1 MKESAKE
8 SPRAN
13 YAVPVLALLMVG
25 IAVAGFFYL
34 AHQHRKFDAEVH
46 LRIDAAANMKAT
58 DIASWRRER
67 LADAQVLAA
76 GVKHTPLLLRI
87 LRLEA
92 TRQDLEQAREWLA
105 MLCSQYRYAN
115 VTMVGSRGQILLSAG
130 RAFEDSTQL
139 HTWISHLSGTSEI
152 AFADPSTASA
162 GRAPLLSVNVALK
175 SAQGERLGYL
185 LLGVDPENYLFPT
198 LLDWLG
204 AGQTG
209 ELLLVRR
216 EGDSVVFLNSSRLRP
231 NSALTIR
238 HPLSEAALPAV
249 RAVKGEAGPIDGIDY
264 RGQAVVAAAR
274 PVTGSDWYVVAKMD
288 RSEALAPELRATVQ
302 FAALLVALMLLS
314 GALVWLILH
323 RQNARFDLEKYKS
336 EIERNRLLSLYNSL
350 LRHANDAI
358 LVFERDGRIIEV
370 NDRAADLFGY
380 TREEMLKLRIPQ
392 LKPEENADDFDRVM
406 KIVEEKKSVVF
417 ETANLRKD
425 GHSFP
430 TEVSSSEIV
439 VDEHRIYQSILR
451 DISERKQAEQQIQR
465 LNHLY
470 AVLSRCNA
478 ATNRARSEEELFHE
492 VCRIAVES
500 GGFQVSWVGHV
511 DPESLR
517 VVPLARGGPAAAYLD
532 EVRIEAGDG
541 KFSSGP
547 TGTCIREGRPIA
559 SGDFATDPNM
569 LPWREAARK
578 YNLRSAICLPVSRRG
593 TTPYVLGLYSS
604 EPGFFCDEE
613 IDLAE
618 EVGESLSLAL
628 ARIDLECDRQSAER
642 DRARAQERLELA
654 LDAAN
659 EGYWD
664 WDIENRR
671 RFLSPRFCTMLGY
684 QPGELASDYA
694 TWLEM
699 THPDDRGKL
708 DNEQESLRSGR
719 IANTTVEF
727 RARHK
732 DGHYLWIL
740 GSAKVVER
748 DESGRPRRI
757 VGSRVDITHRKF
769 LEQQVLQS
777 QKLESV
783 GRLAGSVAH
792 DFNNHLTVINGYAS
806 LLQLQAEP
814 GSIISES
821 LGQIHDA
828 GERAAALT
836 RQLLAF
842 SRKEIEHHEALN
854 PNVVIAGLQKMI
866 DRLMGENVTLRM
878 ELDPNVGFVMADASH
893 LEQILMNLTINARD
907 AVAHS
912 GHVTIQTTKVH
923 LQGNEA
929 WPERCGPHVRLTV
942 IDDGSGMT
950 PEVQQHIFEP
960 FFTTKDRTQGT
971 GLGLSTVYG
980 IVERTNGFIEVESE
994 PGKGSSFHVYL
1005 PSIPDPE
1012 GGAQD
1017 NSWSRQE
1024 LAGSET
1030 VLVVEDDKNVRSTA
1044 VGILKH
1050 YGYRVLEAA
1059 NGSEALT
1066 LNDRFAGTIDLI
1078 ISDLMMPG
1086 MSGTELVQQLQRTC
1100 PQLKVM
1106 YVSGYAGESIRK
1118 DELLAAGAHFVA
1130 KPYTPETLLRMV
1142 RAVLSSNGSDRPR
1155 AEA

>member
-1 MKESAKE
+1 MKESAKK
-8 SPRAN
+8 SSKSS
-13 YAVPVLALLMVG
+13 YAVPVLALLMAG

-34 AHQHRKFDAEVH
+34 AHQLRKFDAEVH
-46 LRIDAAANMKAT
+46 LRVEAAANMKAT
-58 DIASWRRER
+58 DVASWRRER

-92 TRQDLEQAREWLA
+92 TTKEQEQAREWLA
-105 MLCSQYRYAN
+105 MVRTQYRYAN
-115 VTMVGSRGQILLSAG
+115 VTMVGSRGQMLLSVG
-130 RAFEDSTQL
+130 RAVKDSHQL
-139 HTWISHLSGTSEI
+139 KVWTAHLGDASEI
-152 AFADPSTASA
+152 AFAAPAAAAA
-162 GRAPLLSVNVALK
+162 GRAPLLSVNVAVE
-175 SAQGERLGYL
+175 SPQGERLGYL
-185 LLGVDPENYLFPT
+185 LLGIDPESYLFPT

-216 EGDSVVFLNSSRLRP
+216 EGDNVIFLNSTRLRP

-238 HPLSEAALPAV
+238 KPVSLADLPAV
-249 RAVKGEAGPIDGIDY
+249 RAVKGETGPIDGVDY

-274 PVTGSDWYVVAKMD
+274 PVAGSDWYVVAKMD
-288 RSEALAPELRATVQ
+288 RNEALAPELRTTVQ

-314 GALVWLILH
+314 GALVWLILR
-323 RQNARFDLEKYKS
+323 RQNARFDLEKFES

-350 LRHANDAI
+350 SRHANDAI

-370 NDRAADLFGY
+370 NDRAVDLFGY
-380 TREEMLKLRIPQ
+380 TRDEMLKLRIPQ
-392 LKPEENADDFDRVM
+392 LKPEESVDDFDRVM
-406 KIVEEKKSVVF
+406 KIVEERKSVVF
-417 ETANLRKD
+417 ETANRRKD

-430 TEVSSSEIV
+430 TEVSSSEIM

-478 ATNRARSEEELFHE
+478 AIARARSEDELFHE

-500 GGFQVSWVGHV
+500 GGFLVSWVGHV
-511 DPESLR
+511 DPATLR
-517 VVPLARGGPAAAYLD
+517 VVPLARGGPAASYLD
-532 EVRIEAGDG
+532 EVRIEAGG
-541 KFSSGP
+541 GEFSSGP

-559 SGDFATDPNM
+559 SGDFDTDPNM
-569 LPWREAARK
+569 TPWREAARK

-593 TTPYVLGLYSS
+593 TTAYVLGLYSS
-604 EPGFFCDEE
+604 EPGFFCNEE

-628 ARIDLECDRQSAER
+628 ARIDLERDRESAES

-694 TWLEM
+694 TWREM

-719 IANTTVEF
+719 IASTTVEF

-732 DGHYLWIL
+732 DGHYLWFL

-748 DESGRPRRI
+748 DDSGRPRRI

-814 GSIISES
+814 GSVISES

-842 SRKEIEHHEALN
+842 SRKEIEHPEALN

-878 ELDPNVGFVMADASH
+878 ELDPDVGFVMADASH

-907 AVAHS
+907 AVARS
-912 GHVTIQTTKVH
+912 GHVTIRTAKVI

-929 WPERCGPHVRLTV
+929 WPKRSGPHVQLTV
-942 IDDGSGMT
+942 TDDGSGMT

-960 FFTTKDRTQGT
+960 FFTTKDRTRGT

-980 IVERTNGFIEVESE
+980 IVERSNGFIEVESE
-994 PGKGSSFHVYL
+994 PGQGSSFHVFL

-1012 GGAQD
+1012 GGIQVK
-1017 NSWSRQE
+1017 SWSRQE

-1030 VLVVEDDKNVRSTA
+1030 VLVVEDDENVRSTA

-1059 NGSEALT
+1059 NGSEALA
-1066 LNDRFAGTIDLI
+1066 LKDRFAGTIDLI

-1086 MSGTELVQQLQRTC
+1086 MSGTELVHKLQSIC
-1100 PQLKVM
+1100 PHLKVM

-1118 DELLAAGAHFVA
+1118 DEFLTAGAHFVP
-1130 KPYTPETLLRMV
+1130 KPYTPETLLKVV
-1142 RAVLSSNGSDRPR
+1142 REVLSGNGTTGSG
-1155 AEA
+1155 AET